1 MAPSS
6 LAAPSL
12 TLLVLLATVN
22 ARGGAQTLARAPN
35 LRAEIAVGYS
45 TPLVKDANGTE
56 VRATWSPAVGVG
68 IAWNVASR
76 THVSLTLRGARPS
89 LDLEHDGNSWS
100 GGSATIVDVIAA
112 AEREIGQRVALRA
125 GLGLVWLTGPDDVAP
140 FRGTSGS
147 QRFHAAFDVGAAVRP
162 VLNALSKRP
171 IFVTFGVQGFRLGN
185 ATASDP
191 VTQPGAILRFI
202 AGVRYGR

>member
-1 MAPSS
+1 MALSS
-6 LAAPSL
+6 LATTSL
-12 TLLVLLATVN
+12 TLLVLLATVTT
-22 ARGGAQTLARAPN
+22 RVGSQTSVRTPN
-35 LRAEIAVGYS
+35 FRAEIAVGYS
-45 TPLVKDANGTE
+45 SPLVKDANGTE
-56 VRATWSPAVGVG
+56 VRATWSPSIGAG
-68 IAWNVASR
+68 IAWNVAPK
-76 THVSLTLRGARPS
+76 THLSLTLRGARPS

-112 AEREIGQRVALRA
+112 AEREIWQRVALRA

-147 QRFHAAFDVGAAVRP
+147 QRFHAAFDAGAVVRP
-162 VLNALSKRP
+162 AWKALATRP
-171 IFVTFGVQGFRLGN
+171 IFLTFGIQGFRLGN

-191 VTQPGAILRFI
+191 VTKPGGILRFM